1 MKVGNYALYD
11 KVQGVY
17 VNGVQMNSDVVY
29 KRMLELALVRGHLD
43 EYTMRHPEDF
53 FAVYLGDFESS
64 YGVFE
69 SREPKVLFCLASLSE
84 KEEAR
89 ALIPQNA
96 CKDLQE
102 VLTAKYLNYGKHMK
116 EEEALQQAREEVVK
130 RLAAGKLS
138 PAQEMAVINDDNL
151 YQNK

>member
-29 KRMLELALVRGHLD
+29 KRMLELAMTRGHLD
-43 EYTMRHPEDF
+43 EYTMRHPEEF

-69 SREPKVLFCLASLSE
+69 SKEPKVLFCLASLSQN
-84 KEEAR
+84 EEVR
-89 ALIPQNA
+89 ALVLENA
-96 CKDLQE
+96 SKDLQE
-102 VLTAKYLNYGKHMK
+102 VLTSKYLNYGKHMK

-138 PAQEMAVINDDNL
+138 PAQEMSVINDDNL

>member
-11 KVQGVY
+11 KVRGVY
-17 VNGVQMNSDVVY
+17 VNGVQMNGEVVY

-69 SREPKVLFCLASLSE
+69 SKEPKVLFCLASMSE
-84 KEEAR
+84 KEEVR

-102 VLTAKYLNYGKHMK
+102 VLIAKYANYDKHMK
-116 EEEALQQAREEVVK
+116 EEEALQKAREEVIA
-130 RLAAGKLS
+130 RLATGKIS
-138 PAQEMAVINDDNL
+138 SQQEAAVVNNDAL
-151 YQNK
+151 YQR